1 MSLLGLCL
9 SVYRNVEEMLKA
21 KGESVKR
28 FVNTED
34 GTVEVTNDEDTWTQI
49 HVDSIKKTLQP
60 FVLGSESTDCVTGNS

>member
-34 GTVEVTNDEDTWTQI
+34 GTVEVTNDEDT
-49 HVDSIKKTLQP
+49 
-60 FVLGSESTDCVTGNS
+60 